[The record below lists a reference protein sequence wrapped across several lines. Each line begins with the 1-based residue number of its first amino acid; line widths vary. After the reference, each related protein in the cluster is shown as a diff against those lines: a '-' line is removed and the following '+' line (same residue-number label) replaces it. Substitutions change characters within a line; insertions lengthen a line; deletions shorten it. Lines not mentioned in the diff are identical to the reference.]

1 MVKGRGREHPQMCPL
16 SRCVICPRRLAG
28 APLARP
34 CTSSPDLLFHGPCP
48 PQSFPRGTVSGT
60 CLMEVVT
67 LHAVHF
73 WQGWPFT
80 QNRLPTKPEVPRGPC
95 GQLVSDQK
103 LPWPR
108 GGPGPPTCSSLVFPV
123 LSNLMVSCPHR
134 PAAGGSDHTWSPT
147 NRLGPWWSLWPF
159 LAGDSFSAWGPG
171 DPRGRFLSGTSSVQV
186 SEWLLCRAS
195 RVWAVIL
202 SVV

>member
-1 MVKGRGREHPQMCPL
+1 MAPDIVCSCLGGHFVCGPWRSERVVKGRGRGHPQMCPL
-16 SRCVICPRRLAG
+16 SRCVICPRHLAG
-28 APLARP
+28 VPLARS

-48 PQSFPRGTVSGT
+48 PQSFPHGTVSGT

-123 LSNLMVSCPHR
+123 LSNLMVSCPHC
-134 PAAGGSDHTWSPT
+134 PAAGRVRSHVVPHQSPGALVVPMAVSC
-147 NRLGPWWSLWPF
+147 RGLVLCLGPW
-159 LAGDSFSAWGPG
+159 
-171 DPRGRFLSGTSSVQV
+171 
-186 SEWLLCRAS
+186 
-195 RVWAVIL
+195 
-202 SVV
+202 